1 MEEKSKKGGTILA
14 IIKSCLFGLVVTL
27 IGTVILA
34 VILKFADIPNKLVS
48 YLNDIIKAI
57 SLFVVVLF
65 LKKSSSEKLLLR
77 AVIAGM
83 VYWVL
88 SFIIFSILN
97 GGFSFDL
104 SILFDLLFAVIV
116 AVVATIIFKLTSKKT
131 A

>member
-1 MEEKSKKGGTILA
+1 MEEKSKKSGAILA
-14 IIKSCLFGLVVTL
+14 IIKSCLFGLIVTL

-34 VILKFADIPNKLVS
+34 VILKFADIPNKIVS
-48 YLNDIIKAI
+48 YLNDIIKAV

-65 LKKSSSEKLLLR
+65 LKKSSSDKLLLR
-77 AVIAGM
+77 AVIAGV

-88 SFIIFSILN
+88 SFIIFSVLN

-104 SILFDLLFAVIV
+104 SILFDLLFAIIV
-116 AVVATIIFKLTSKKT
+116 SVVATIMFKLTSKKT

>member
-1 MEEKSKKGGTILA
+1 MEEKSKKSGAILA

-77 AVIAGM
+77 AVIAGV

>member
-1 MEEKSKKGGTILA
+1 MEEKSKKSGAILT
-14 IIKSCLFGLVVTL
+14 IIKSCLFGLIVTL

-34 VILKFADIPNKLVS
+34 VILKFADIPNKIVS
-48 YLNDIIKAI
+48 YLNDIIKAV

-65 LKKSSSEKLLLR
+65 LKKSSSDKLLLR
-77 AVIAGM
+77 AVIAGV

-88 SFIIFSILN
+88 SFIIFSVLN

-104 SILFDLLFAVIV
+104 SILFDLLFAIIV
-116 AVVATIIFKLTSKKT
+116 SVVATIMFKLTSKKT